1 VTRFAELL
9 AALVRSDVKFILIGG
24 VAAAA
29 HGSARNTQDID
40 IVYERSTANLER
52 IVAALEPYNPYLRD
66 APPRLPFRLDVG
78 TLRAGL
84 NFTLTTDVGWLDLFA
99 EIPGGG
105 TYSELLDSSIEVE
118 LFGFR
123 CRILDLDGLIRAKRA
138 TGRPKDL
145 ETIAELESIR
155 GVPKGR

>member
-1 VTRFAELL
+1 M
-9 AALVRSDVKFILIGG
+9 
-24 VAAAA
+24 
-29 HGSARNTQDID
+29 
-40 IVYERSTANLER
+40 ANLAR

-66 APPRLPFRLDVG
+66 APPRLPFRLDVR

-84 NFTLTTDVGWLDLFA
+84 NFTLTTDAGWLDLFA

-105 TYSELLDSSIEVE
+105 TYSELLASSIDVE

-145 ETIAELESIR
+145 GTIAELEAIR
-155 GVPKGR
+155 GVLRSADAAFSTGQDRNLPHSALSA